1 MRSILRSVLAV
12 LLGAVAGGVLIMAV
26 EMLGATIYPLPP
38 GVDPNDPESVK
49 RAMAGVPVGA
59 LLLVLLGWI
68 LGTFAG
74 AWIAARLAPRSPLGH
89 GLVLGV
95 LFLAAGIMNMLE
107 FPHPAWFWVL
117 GVVVFLPAAYIGAKL
132 AQGARGDRSLAPA
145 GTI

>member
-1 MRSILRSVLAV
+1 MKSILRSVLAV

-38 GVDPNDPESVK
+38 GVDPSDSEAVRK
-49 RAMAGVPVGA
+49 AMAGVPAGA

-74 AWIAARLAPRSPLGH
+74 AWIAARLALKSPMRH

-95 LFLAAGIMNMLE
+95 LFLAAGIKNMLD
-107 FPHPAWFWVL
+107 FPHPVWFWVL
-117 GVVVFLPAAYIGAKL
+117 GIMVFLPAAYFGAKL
-132 AQGARGDRSLAPA
+132 ARGASGGRSLAPA
-145 GTI
+145 